1 MAVSIKVAIR
11 CRPFTQKDRL
21 GLIMNQVSDEEGE
34 VELINSSYSTSRF
47 PFTYAWWSAFNYK
60 RYVDDKDLFQAD
72 AMKMID
78 QKATYDGCGK
88 KIKED
93 LLSGNAVVL
102 FAYGLSGSGKTYT
115 VFGPDATDA
124 PEAWFKHSEPHNGWG
139 IFPRLAYDIF
149 QEKKDNW
156 KITMKYFQNVVDTV
170 RDLMSPNAEEQH
182 YKNGM
187 HKDADGF
194 TDIDWCCSKVI
205 TSWNHLREEFQK
217 ANTRKAISPTQF
229 NPMSTRGHCIMVLE
243 IEMPNPDDVNSKQR
257 GRVYVCDLAGT
268 EPAGDIVYATYEK
281 VTIDDG
287 TLEYKYLGPHPDV
300 KKTKELQ
307 EQGKKINLSLSEMS
321 QFFMKMA
328 EAVKAKKLTPGMSM
342 PGCNS
347 FFLCKYLKDTMLQ
360 ARTYLFCAVRPEVEF
375 LKYTFATLGFAKNA
389 SVVKLAPKKATVS
402 ASATERKMVAEL
414 DSLKQLVAQL
424 QGQAGGGGEAAQMIA
439 DLQRKLAE
447 KESEIA
453 RAGDESF
460 RNTESDARAE
470 EQRKEYAKRG
480 ISLVAFE
487 SETDKPHPY
496 FTNLDEDAF
505 RSNRFMYI
513 ISKDEVVFGNK
524 GDIQLMSITIVQNHC
539 RVKIVGDD
547 VYIVSGKGSTYRNG
561 RLLAKNSEEKL
572 EIFDRI
578 AMGDQLMLFRWKKI
592 EDKHGPALGEPM
604 SGEAAVSEFQE
615 GIQNAGSGG
624 ELEEE
629 RAALMK
635 EREAW
640 EKEKKSGGDD
650 YSMEEVDK
658 AILEMFPKAK
668 EAKAIVDLLNRV
680 TMTIDVIL
688 ERGADRVPRVKLSVK
703 NSIPKM
709 TILIDTAEFLQKL
722 HLLQTEMNKLRN
734 AVEAK
739 REYELPQQH
748 DPLFL
753 MFDNDF
759 HLGTSIHF
767 PEYLLYNL
775 ETEDDDCLHEIK
787 NSAVPYNT
795 IGHLELRW
803 KPLGGPNEEDANKKI
818 PDINDEDELI
828 GKPWTYRLEI
838 KRAIELPV
846 LCELAYVEYKFFG
859 ETFTT
864 EVVNQ
869 TTLSPSFDYIQIH
882 HIPSVTKEF
891 IDFLKGKI
899 EMKIYVT
906 QHIPVPKD
914 TIGTTN
920 PIVVESI
927 VTGVA
932 KGYELIQE
940 NKSEIEIRCEQLAFA
955 LAKANEESQS
965 LRAKVTELE
974 SKLHSLE
981 TTPGSRK
988 SILRDAILTD
998 SVINN

>member
-1 MAVSIKVAIR
+1 
-11 CRPFTQKDRL
+11 
-21 GLIMNQVSDEEGE
+21 
-34 VELINSSYSTSRF
+34 
-47 PFTYAWWSAFNYK
+47 
-60 RYVDDKDLFQAD
+60 
-72 AMKMID
+72 MKMVD
-78 QKATYDGCGK
+78 QLATYEGCGK

-102 FAYGLSGSGKTYT
+102 FAYGLSGSGKTFT
-115 VFGPDATDA
+115 VFGPDASDV
-124 PEAWFKHSEPHNGWG
+124 PEAWFKHSQPHPGWG

-149 QEKKDNW
+149 LEKKDNW
-156 KITMKYFQNVVDTV
+156 KITMKYFQNVVDTI

-194 TDIDWCCSKVI
+194 TDIEWCCSKVI
-205 TSWNHLREEFQK
+205 TSWDHLREEFQK

-243 IEMPNPDDVNSKQR
+243 IEMPNPDDAQVKQR

-268 EPAGDIVYATYEK
+268 EPAGDIFYASYEK
-281 VTIDDG
+281 INVDG
-287 TLEYKYLGPHPDV
+287 TFEYKLLGPHQDQ

-307 EQGKKINLSLSEMS
+307 EQGKKINLSLSEMA

-328 EAVKAKKLTPGMSM
+328 EAVKAKKLTPGMSL

-389 SVVKLAPKKATVS
+389 SVVKLVPKKATVS
-402 ASATERKMVAEL
+402 TSASERKMLAEL
-414 DSLKQLVAQL
+414 DSLKQLVTQL
-424 QGQAGGGGEAAQMIA
+424 QGQGGGEAAQMIA

-447 KESEIA
+447 KENEIA
-453 RAGDESF
+453 RAG
-460 RNTESDARAE
+460 SDSLGTTASDTRAE
-470 EQRKEYAKRG
+470 EQRVEYARRG
-480 ISLVAFE
+480 ISLVAYE

-505 RSNRFMYI
+505 RSNRLMYI
-513 ISKDEVVFGNK
+513 ISKDEISFGNK

-539 RVKIVGDD
+539 KVRVVGDD
-547 VYIVSGKGSTYRNG
+547 VYLVSGKGSTYRNG
-561 RLLAKNSEEKL
+561 KLLAKNTEEKL
-572 EIFDRI
+572 QIYDRI

-592 EDKHGPALGEPM
+592 EEQLGAALGEPM
-604 SGEAAVSEFQE
+604 SGEDAVSEFQE
-615 GIQNAGSGG
+615 GIQNAGSG

-629 RAALMK
+629 RKALMK

-640 EKEKKSGGDD
+640 EKEKKSGGGDD

-668 EAKAIVDLLNRV
+668 EAKALVDLLNRV
-680 TMTIDVIL
+680 TLTIDVIL
-688 ERGADRVPRVKLSVK
+688 ERGADRIPRVKLSVK

-722 HLLQTEMNKLRN
+722 VLLQTEMNKLRN
-734 AVEAK
+734 AIEAK
-739 REYELPQQH
+739 RDYELPQQH

-775 ETEDDDCLHEIK
+775 ETEDDDCMHEIK

-803 KPLGGPNEEDANKKI
+803 KPLGGPNEEDVNKKI
-818 PDINDEDELI
+818 LDINDEEELL

-838 KRAIELPV
+838 KRAIDLPV

-869 TTLSPSFDYIQIH
+869 TTLSPIFDYSQIH

-899 EMKIYVT
+899 EMKIYIT
-906 QHIPVPKD
+906 QHIPIPKD
-914 TIGTTN
+914 TIGTNN

-927 VTGVA
+927 STGVA

-940 NKSEIEIRCEQLAFA
+940 NKTEIEIRCEQLAFA
-955 LAKANEESQS
+955 LAKANEESAT

-974 SKLHSLE
+974 TKLQSLDK
-981 TTPGSRK
+981 TPVKK
-988 SILRDAILTD
+988 SMLLDAILTD
-998 SVINN
+998 SVINND

>member
-1 MAVSIKVAIR
+1 MTSVSIKVAIR

-21 GLIMNQVSDEEGE
+21 GLIMNQINEDEGE
-34 VELINSSYSTSRF
+34 VELINSTYSTSRF
-47 PFTYAWWSAFNYK
+47 PFTYSWWSAFNYK
-60 RYVDDKDLFQAD
+60 RYVDDKDLYQAES
-72 AMKMID
+72 MKMID
-78 QKATYDGCGK
+78 QSATYEGCGK

-102 FAYGLSGSGKTYT
+102 FAYGLSGSGKTFT
-115 VFGPDATDA
+115 VFGPDASDV
-124 PEAWFKHSEPHNGWG
+124 PEAWFKHAQPHSGWG
-139 IFPRLAYDIF
+139 IFPRLAYDVF
-149 QEKKDNW
+149 LEKKDNW
-156 KITMKYFQNVVDTV
+156 KITMKYFQNVVDTI

-194 TDIDWCCSKVI
+194 TDIEWCCSKVI
-205 TSWNHLREEFQK
+205 TSWDHLREEFQK

-243 IEMPNPDDVNSKQR
+243 IEMPNPEDANLKQR

-281 VTIDDG
+281 INVDG
-287 TLEYKYLGPHPDV
+287 TFEYKYLGPHPDQ

-307 EQGKKINLSLSEMS
+307 EQGKKINLSLSEMA

-328 EAVKAKKLTPGMSM
+328 EAVKAKKLTPGMSI

-389 SVVKLAPKKATVS
+389 SVVKLVPKKATVS
-402 ASATERKMVAEL
+402 ASASERKMLAEL
-414 DSLKQLVAQL
+414 DSLKQLVSQL
-424 QGQAGGGGEAAQMIA
+424 QGQGGGEAAQMIA

-447 KESEIA
+447 KENEIA
-453 RAGDESF
+453 RAG
-460 RNTESDARAE
+460 SDALSTTASDSRAE
-470 EQRKEYAKRG
+470 EQRKEYARRG
-480 ISLVAFE
+480 ISLVAYE
-487 SETDKPHPY
+487 SETDRPYPY

-505 RSNRFMYI
+505 RSNRLMYI
-513 ISKDEVVFGNK
+513 ISKDEIVFGNK
-524 GDIQLMSITIVQNHC
+524 GDIQLMSITVVQNHC
-539 RVKIVGDD
+539 KVRVAEDD
-547 VYIVSGKGSTYRNG
+547 VYLVSGKGSTYRNG
-561 RLLAKNSEEKL
+561 KLLAKNSEEKL
-572 EIFDRI
+572 QIYDRI

-592 EDKHGPALGEPM
+592 EEQLGTALGEPM
-604 SGEAAVSEFQE
+604 SGEDAVAEFQE
-615 GIQNAGSGG
+615 GIQNAGTG

-629 RAALMK
+629 RKALMK

-668 EAKAIVDLLNRV
+668 EAKALVDLLNRV
-680 TMTIDVIL
+680 TLTIDVIL

-722 HLLQTEMNKLRN
+722 VLLQTEMNKLRN
-734 AVEAK
+734 AIEAK
-739 REYELPQQH
+739 RDYELPRQH

-775 ETEDDDCLHEIK
+775 ETEDDDCMHEIK

-818 PDINDEDELI
+818 LDVNDEEDLL
-828 GKPWTYRLEI
+828 GKPWTYLLEI
-838 KRAIELPV
+838 RRAIDLPV

-869 TTLSPSFDYIQIH
+869 TTLSPTFDYSQIH

-899 EMKIYVT
+899 EMKIYIT
-906 QHIPVPKD
+906 QHIPIPKD
-914 TIGTTN
+914 TIGTNN

-927 VTGVA
+927 STGVA

-940 NKSEIEIRCEQLAFA
+940 NKTEIEIRCEQLAFA
-955 LAKANEESQS
+955 LAKANEESAT
-965 LRAKVTELE
+965 LRAKVNELE
-974 SKLHSLE
+974 AKLQSLDGGK
-981 TTPGSRK
+981 TPVRK
-988 SILRDAILTD
+988 SMLLDAILTD
-998 SVINN
+998 SVINNG